1 MQSTLRPRGSGV
13 TAATPD
19 LGFGAF
25 GRGGS
30 TPPSRTQLSPPVQCG
45 SGRTPGTRR
54 LPGPTQSRE
63 SRPRPGRYGRKGLPA
78 GNFATQAAAVT
89 VKPKTWGST
98 TMLPLDATSG
108 LTATAVSQTQLL
120 VTALP
125 LPAYWVPV

>member
-54 LPGPTQSRE
+54 ALARH
-63 SRPRPGRYGRKGLPA
+63 RA
-78 GNFATQAAAVT
+78 GKAVAVPVLAVT
-89 VKPKTWGST
+89 VEKDCRRAISPRN
-98 TMLPLDATSG
+98 
-108 LTATAVSQTQLL
+108 QQR
-120 VTALP
+120 
-125 LPAYWVPV
+125 